1 MDEKN
6 KKFLVAGLLIA
17 LAISV
22 IAVFL
27 ASSDPDGLDSTAL
40 IASGQKTLTA
50 PATGDEV
57 RVEAPGHFSYSSPMQ
72 DYTLGERW
80 GPLGGIIAMVV
91 GTLLAFV
98 MAIGLAY
105 LFRKQKENGLKKA
118 DLIKNTNQ

>member
-6 KKFLVAGLLIA
+6 KKFLVAGILVA
-17 LAISV
+17 LAISI

-57 RVEAPGHFSYSSPMQ
+57 TVGAPGHFSYTSPMQ
-72 DYTLGERW
+72 DYTLGEKW
-80 GPLGGIIAMVV
+80 GPMGGIIAMVI
-91 GTLLAFV
+91 GTILTFG
-98 MAIGLAY
+98 MGIGLAY
-105 LFRKQKENGLKKA
+105 LLRKRKA
-118 DLIKNTNQ
+118 DRSGKQAS

>member
-80 GPLGGIIAMVV
+80 GPLGGIIAMVI
-91 GTLLAFV
+91 GTLLAFII
-98 MAIGLAY
+98 AIGLAY

>member
-6 KKFLVAGLLIA
+6 RKFLIAGLLIA
-17 LAISV
+17 LAISI

-57 RVEAPGHFSYSSPMQ
+57 KVEAPGHFSYSSPMQ
-72 DYTLGERW
+72 DYTLGENW
-80 GPLGGIIAMVV
+80 GPLGGIIAMVI
-91 GTLLAFV
+91 GTLLAFTLG
-98 MAIGLAY
+98 IGLAY
-105 LFRKQKENGLKKA
+105 LIRKQKANGSEKPA
-118 DLIKNTNQ
+118 S